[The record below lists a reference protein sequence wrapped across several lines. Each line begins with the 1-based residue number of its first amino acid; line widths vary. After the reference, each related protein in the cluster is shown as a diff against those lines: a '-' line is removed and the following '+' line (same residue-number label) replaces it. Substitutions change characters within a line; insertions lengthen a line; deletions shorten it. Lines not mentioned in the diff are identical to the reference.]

1 MHKNKILLSWQQSE
15 TKQEKGLISQPL
27 LLPVSLTLSAQQID
41 IAQTYQASLVL
52 AGIIFTLNEGAKNKS
67 RIQIRQFPAMLR
79 EKDVTA
85 SFIAIIH
92 ELSQLNTN
100 SIDSSDMKT
109 ENNIISAVAKAMLVQ
124 TYSEEQAQMLWLRAQ
139 KTLSVEKIESIL
151 LNSVPLDLTSQVK
164 QLEYTSN
171 DSVLK

>member
-1 MHKNKILLSWQQSE
+1 
-15 TKQEKGLISQPL
+15 
-27 LLPVSLTLSAQQID
+27 
-41 IAQTYQASLVL
+41 
-52 AGIIFTLNEGAKNKS
+52 
-67 RIQIRQFPAMLR
+67 
-79 EKDVTA
+79 
-85 SFIAIIH
+85 
-92 ELSQLNTN
+92 
-100 SIDSSDMKT
+100 MKT